1 MRFEATCP
9 TGLGGTPPH
18 LDLLAEGD
26 AIRAIRMF
34 EEVRPVCGA
43 KPRSWNMHTML
54 HEEDDCGAP
63 VGGGRNG
70 GSKLRMRQELREQ
83 HNGGTA
89 VLEPRS
95 FRTLLTNLDI

>member
-1 MRFEATCP
+1 VLDVRSTRKCGQSAAPSPGAGTCTLCCAP
-9 TGLGGTPPH
+9 
-18 LDLLAEGD
+18 
-26 AIRAIRMF
+26 
-34 EEVRPVCGA
+34 
-43 KPRSWNMHTML
+43 K
-54 HEEDDCGAP
+54 EDDCGAP

-95 FRTLLTNLDI
+95 FRTLLTNIDI